1 MLKFYYN
8 PISPIAR
15 RVWIALLEKNIPF
28 ESVLVNLNGDQFQPE
43 FLAINPFHHIP
54 AIVDDGFRVIESLAI
69 LDYLESQYPTPK
81 LLPADPKTLAT
92 VRMIQM
98 VSINEL
104 APQVIALI
112 TENENSPKLAKAKQQ
127 IARVLGFFSQVLG
140 ESSYF
145 GGDQFTLADIVAG
158 NSVILLS
165 KLGINLSNFPNIK
178 NWCQRLMQREAWQKV
193 QPNDEQVKTFKQRA
207 KALLILRQRELERE
221 SSSNQT

>member
-54 AIVDDGFRVIESLAI
+54 AIVDEGFRVIESLAI

-81 LLPADPKTLAT
+81 LLPAAPKTLAT

-127 IARVLGFFSQVLG
+127 IARVLGFFSSVLG

-165 KLGINLSNFPNIK
+165 KLGIDLSNSPNIRD
-178 NWCQRLMQREAWQKV
+178 WCQRLNLKL
-193 QPNDEQVKTFKQRA
+193 D
-207 KALLILRQRELERE
+207 
-221 SSSNQT
+221 